1 MSATIGHVPPS
12 IPQFEVVEGEM
23 PFLLRWKNPP
33 EYSREEFLQL
43 IETNDDFE
51 IESECDGSILI
62 SPGVTFK
69 TNSDETEVLVQLA
82 LWAKKDGT
90 GKALGPTGRYLLPN
104 RARRAPDAA
113 WIRRERVEALPESDI
128 RNIPYLVPDFVVE
141 VRSKS
146 NSLRRLKA
154 KMEEYLANGVKLGW
168 LLDEEKQGAY
178 VYRPGAEVQVLE
190 HATALDASPELPGFV
205 LDLTPIWT

>member
-1 MSATIGHVPPS
+1 M
-12 IPQFEVVEGEM
+12 
-23 PFLLRWKNPP
+23 
-33 EYSREEFLQL
+33 
-43 IETNDDFE
+43 
-51 IESECDGSILI
+51 
-62 SPGVTFK
+62 
-69 TNSDETEVLVQLA
+69 
-82 LWAKKDGT
+82 
-90 GKALGPTGRYLLPN
+90 
-104 RARRAPDAA
+104 
-113 WIRRERVEALPESDI
+113 
-128 RNIPYLVPDFVVE
+128 VE

-168 LLDEEKQGAY
+168 LLDEEKQVAY